1 MKMTFTELGKCRGGD
16 INSES
21 LSQRWNL
28 KQERAINHFEA
39 MCRLRGEEGLR
50 SRLEEFQFWRS
61 KLEEDLVGKKKC
73 IWRNKR

>member
-1 MKMTFTELGKCRGGD
+1 MTFTEPGKCRGGD

-28 KQERAINHFEA
+28 KQERTINHFEG

-50 SRLEEFQFWRS
+50 LRLEEFQFWRS